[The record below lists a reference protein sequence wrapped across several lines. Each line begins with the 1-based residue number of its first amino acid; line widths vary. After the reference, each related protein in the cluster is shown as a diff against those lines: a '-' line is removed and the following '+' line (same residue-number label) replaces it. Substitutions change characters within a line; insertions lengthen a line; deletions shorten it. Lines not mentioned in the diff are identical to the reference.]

1 MHIIWLTPEFP
12 SNKENTKGVYIFRTV
27 TELSKY
33 YRITVVSLYPA
44 APPIFEMLRYP
55 KDWKRIHSDW
65 KKNYNEIENTT
76 SPNAALKI
84 IYLRYFRLPRSYFH
98 NIEGW
103 FAYFQLKKQ
112 LPQLLKKDSIL
123 HANWIFP
130 AGTLAKIISKKYKVP
145 FLISL
150 LGSDINRL
158 VEGTVFWKSA
168 RRLLLNA
175 NKVTAVTN
183 ELFEACTQK
192 NIIIK
197 PENKIQIDNI
207 YESEIFKIF
216 DKNEIRNEL
225 SINQSEKII
234 FFAGGLVPV
243 KNVDVLI
250 NAFENIYKKFSNIKL
265 LIAGNG
271 SEEGL
276 LKRLVQTKSLND
288 KIKFVGNLNTGNL
301 VKYYNA
307 ADVFCLPSKNEGL
320 PNVIVE
326 SFFCGTP
333 VVASRVGGIPTI
345 VQNELNGFLAEP
357 NSIDDLAL
365 NLEKGLLFNWN
376 REEIRKSISN
386 LMPEKVLI
394 KYKNLYESMIG
405 N

>member
-12 SNKENTKGVYIFRTV
+12 SNKDNTKGVYIFRTV
-27 TELSKY
+27 AELSKY
-33 YRITVVSLYPA
+33 YQITIVSLYPA

-55 KDWKRIHSDW
+55 KDWMRIYNDW
-65 KKNYNEIENTT
+65 KKNYTEIDN
-76 SPNAALKI
+76 PNSQYSALKI

-112 LPQLLKKDSIL
+112 LPQLVKKDSIL

-130 AGTLAKIISKKYKVP
+130 AGTLASIISKKFKIP

-150 LGSDINRL
+150 MGSDINRL

-168 RRLLLNA
+168 KKLLLNA

-183 ELFEACTQK
+183 ELFEACTKK
-192 NIIIK
+192 NINIK
-197 PENKIQIDNI
+197 PDNKIQIDNI

-216 DKNEIRNEL
+216 DKNEIRNEI
-225 SINQSEKII
+225 SINRSEKII

-250 NAFENIYKKFSNIKL
+250 CAFENICKKLTHIKL
-265 LIAGNG
+265 IIAGSG

-276 LKRLVQTKSLND
+276 LKRLVQTKNLND

-357 NSIDDLAL
+357 NSVDDLTL
-365 NLEKGLLFNWN
+365 KLEKSILINWN
-376 REEIRKSISN
+376 REEIRNSISH

-394 KYKNLYESMIG
+394 KYKILYESIIG
-405 N
+405 I